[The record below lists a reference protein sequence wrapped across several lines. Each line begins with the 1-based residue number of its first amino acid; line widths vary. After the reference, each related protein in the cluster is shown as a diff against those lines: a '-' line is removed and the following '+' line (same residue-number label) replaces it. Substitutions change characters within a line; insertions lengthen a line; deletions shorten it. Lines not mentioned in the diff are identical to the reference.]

1 MTHVTATFAVCQKS
15 GTESTISPR
24 RLPAQSSQIC
34 LVWEALWT
42 LQKFK
47 IHGSSV
53 HGDSPGKNSGVGCHA
68 LLQGIFPTQGLNLG
82 LLHCRWFLYH
92 LSHQGSPPYMPSWNF
107 FVNSFVQK
115 CLWDSF
121 TLLHKSR
128 IRSFS
133 WLHEIP
139 SLVQQVLVTHY
150 LDDHLYFSQFGAT
163 MSKVVM
169 NILTHV
175 SQCIHVLPSLMH
187 DWIKRL
193 YSFST
198 SPDNDNTLKN

>member
-1 MTHVTATFAVCQKS
+1 MSEVGNWIHNISKTSAC
-15 GTESTISPR
+15 TEFS
-24 RLPAQSSQIC
+24 
-34 LVWEALWT
+34 
-42 LQKFK
+42 
-47 IHGSSV
+47 
-53 HGDSPGKNSGVGCHA
+53 
-68 LLQGIFPTQGLNLG
+68 NLFS
-82 LLHCRWFLYH
+82 LR
-92 LSHQGSPPYMPSWNF
+92 S
-107 FVNSFVQK
+107 FVNSPEIQNSWLLCPWGFSRQEQWSGVPCRPPGNLPNPGIEPRSPALQVVSLSSEPPGKPSIHALMELFVNFFVQK

-169 NILTHV
+169 YILTHV
-175 SQCIHVLPSLMH
+175 SQCIRVLPSLMH